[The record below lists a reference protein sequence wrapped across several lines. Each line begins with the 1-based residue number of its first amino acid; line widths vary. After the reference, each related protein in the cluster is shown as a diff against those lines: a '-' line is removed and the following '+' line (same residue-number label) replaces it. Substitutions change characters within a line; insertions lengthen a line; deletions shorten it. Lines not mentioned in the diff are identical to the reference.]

1 MFGMTIVGALT
12 PTILLCCCGTCCLG
26 TAACCACCCG
36 AAAASGKAEADSPK
50 NNEGDA
56 VDAVV
61 VVRDVDPAE
70 ESV

>member
-1 MFGMTIVGALT
+1 MVLVVWVQ
-12 PTILLCCCGTCCLG
+12 LLVVLVVV
-26 TAACCACCCG
+26 G